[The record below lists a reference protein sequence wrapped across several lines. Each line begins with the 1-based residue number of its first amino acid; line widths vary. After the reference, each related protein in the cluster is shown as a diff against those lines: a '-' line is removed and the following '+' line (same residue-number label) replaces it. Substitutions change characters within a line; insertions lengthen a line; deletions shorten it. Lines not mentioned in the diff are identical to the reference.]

1 MSIKSFGGSRS
12 VGVGGRGA
20 HEQLADPLPSQTQH
34 PSHPQCLCLPLTV
47 SFSWAALF
55 LRPSFSS
62 PLPLWLHLVLFGNL
76 RTHRSWPFAASA
88 CVFVPS
94 HLHRRNRSWVGKSV
108 CSFCQITQ
116 KQKYAPLNAGWRRHL
131 KRNVAIASSVQQCQS
146 DLRQVQS
153 SPLTSYPGQ
162 LLALLLILNSVL
174 AVTQLALQTLNF
186 SSADFSYE
194 VFIQF
199 WWELVSLLTFFWHI
213 CFSKCHPPSC
223 VKMCQLCLYF

>member
-62 PLPLWLHLVLFGNL
+62 PLALWLSPCPLWE
-76 RTHRSWPFAASA
+76 SSAASA

-94 HLHRRNRSWVGKSV
+94 HLHRRNRSWVGKRV

-116 KQKYAPLNAGWRRHL
+116 KHKYAPLNAGWKRHL
-131 KRNVAIASSVQQCQS
+131 KRNVAVASSVQQCQS

-194 VFIQF
+194 AFIQF
-199 WWELVSLLTFFWHI
+199 WWELESLLTFFWHI
-213 CFSKCHPPSC
+213 CYSKCHPPSC